1 MTVSTR
7 TVHREWRSVLVL
19 LCCLATAVLCTSC
32 GKSDV
37 AKKTA
42 PPNNVAVTPAP
53 APDDLLEKAMVL
65 EKAGDPASQKQAV
78 ELYTKAADAGYPP
91 AQYRLG
97 LCYLNGVGVEAN
109 HELAVKHLRTA
120 AGNGNVG
127 AKNTLDG
134 MQTTAVT
141 AAKAK
146 NPKEQVAALPGAEK
160 AVISRTLTLAD
171 GSKYVGELKDGV
183 PNGQGTFTFPDGETY
198 VGEWMDGKPN
208 GQGTKTLPNG
218 EKYVGEFKDGKYN
231 GQGTLIFPDGQK
243 YVGEF
248 NDDKYNGQGTLTFPD
263 GQKYVGEWMDG
274 KRNGQGTWTYAD
286 GAKFVGE
293 WKDGKPN
300 GRGTLTGTDG
310 KTYAGEFRDGKPT
323 SQCVVTLPGGNVA
336 DSQLGSQSES
346 VSSQP
351 AGSSPSSGIVSASVL
366 GTTYEQVIQRYGQ
379 GQLFKGPDAFAS
391 GKECAY
397 KFFKD
402 GVKIT
407 ITFYQKGDTM
417 IAGEIEYSD
426 FGRSLSIDEVGLLLA
441 KNSQGAT
448 WRGAQGQRHNG
459 PFLTGEEYTY
469 VRSDGGIATHFD
481 GYNGKRMVF
490 VNIDSGDYMRFKSE
504 RESNKAIQSV
514 GGL

>member
-1 MTVSTR
+1 MIQTKCPHCNTPCGFDESLSGASATCAKCYRTFIIGKRSVEAAENSSSEWLHGGGISMTVSTR

-19 LCCLATAVLCTSC
+19 VCGLATAVLCTSW
-32 GKSDV
+32 GQ
-37 AKKTA
+37 T
-42 PPNNVAVTPAP
+42 NGTPAVQQMTP
-53 APDDLLEKAMVL
+53 VIKEKM
-65 EKAGDPASQKQAV
+65 
-78 ELYTKAADAGYPP
+78 T
-91 AQYRLG
+91 
-97 LCYLNGVGVEAN
+97 
-109 HELAVKHLRTA
+109 
-120 AGNGNVG
+120 
-127 AKNTLDG
+127 
-134 MQTTAVT
+134 
-141 AAKAK
+141 
-146 NPKEQVAALPGAEK
+146 ALPGAAK
-160 AVISRTLTLAD
+160 TVISGTLTLAD

-218 EKYVGEFKDGKYN
+218 EKYVGDFKDGKYN
-231 GQGTLIFPDGQK
+231 GKGTLIFPDGQK
-243 YVGEF
+243 YVGEY

-274 KRNGQGTWTYAD
+274 KRKGQGTWTYAD

-448 WRGAQGQRHNG
+448 WRGVQGQRHNG

-481 GYNGKRMVF
+481 GYSGKRMVF